1 MARRYLFNKSMNT
14 YFELQ
19 GLSKAEKVI
28 PYHPEAGHHYHQYN
42 DQQIAHARADA
53 LDARDHFAKQAH
65 QAETAGQHTRFR
77 EAEEKY
83 ATQLD
88 SLRAIRQWREKQSKG
103 QGISGMPSWY
113 HEEYDHGSKKS
124 FGKGILNDM
133 GNDYPLGDADSK
145 PRKGPSAIERRR
157 GKGPMMTL
165 TRQGDVVTRTPAKTT
180 PRGQVLPPG
189 RTLSDYHPALNPGSA
204 GFDGQRYPKATHN
217 PDGTRK
223 SFRKAE
229 FATAAGNKFKIPLPG
244 DARNIQEERPENR
257 SGPVRPPVSKKLVL
271 KTNRP
276 FGVST
281 GPGPNA
287 VTEDNYR
294 KNRSKNR

>member
-1 MARRYLFNKSMNT
+1 
-14 YFELQ
+14 
-19 GLSKAEKVI
+19 
-28 PYHPEAGHHYHQYN
+28 
-42 DQQIAHARADA
+42 
-53 LDARDHFAKQAH
+53 
-65 QAETAGQHTRFR
+65 
-77 EAEEKY
+77 
-83 ATQLD
+83 
-88 SLRAIRQWREKQSKG
+88 
-103 QGISGMPSWY
+103 MPSWY

-133 GNDYPLGDADSK
+133 GNDYPLGDADYK

-157 GKGPMMTL
+157 GKG
-165 TRQGDVVTRTPAKTT
+165 GVATRTSSKKTSSG
-180 PRGQVLPPG
+180 PVLPPG
-189 RTLSDYHPALNPGSA
+189 MTLDDYHPPMNPGST
-204 GFDGQRYPKATHN
+204 GYDGQRYPKATHN

-229 FATAAGNKFKIPLPG
+229 FATAAGNKFKIPIPG
-244 DARNIQEERPENR
+244 DTRNIQEERPENR

>member
-14 YFELQ
+14 YVELQ
-19 GLSKAEKVI
+19 GLSKAEKGI

-103 QGISGMPSWY
+103 QGVSGMPNWY
-113 HEEYDHGSKKS
+113 HEEYGHGSKKS

-165 TRQGDVVTRTPAKTT
+165 TRQGDVVTRTPSRMPNET
-180 PRGQVLPPG
+180 P
-189 RTLSDYHPALNPGSA
+189 
-204 GFDGQRYPKATHN
+204 
-217 PDGTRK
+217 K

>member
-1 MARRYLFNKSMNT
+1 MARKYLFNKSMNT
-14 YFELQ
+14 YVELQ
-19 GLSKAEKVI
+19 DLSKAEKGI

-53 LDARDHFAKQAH
+53 LDARDHFSKQAH
-65 QAETAGQHTRFR
+65 QAETAGQHTKFR
-77 EAEEKY
+77 QAEEKY

-88 SLRAIRQWREKQSKG
+88 TLRAIHQYRDKQSSG
-103 QGISGMPSWY
+103 RGVSGMPSWY
-113 HEEYDHGSKKS
+113 HEEYGHGSKKS
-124 FGKGILNDM
+124 FVKGILDDM
-133 GNDYPLGDADSK
+133 GNDYPRGDADYK
-145 PRKGPSAIERRR
+145 PRKGPSAIERRK
-157 GKGPMMTL
+157 GKMTGVAPVP
-165 TRQGDVVTRTPAKTT
+165 QKGT

-189 RTLSDYHPALNPGSA
+189 MTLSDYHPAANPGST
-204 GFDGQRYPKATHN
+204 GYDGQRYPKATHN

-229 FATAAGNKFKIPLPG
+229 FATAAGNKFKIPVPG
-244 DARNIQEERPENR
+244 DTRNIQEERPENR
-257 SGPVRPPVSKKLVL
+257 PGPVRPPVSKKLVL

-287 VTEDNYR
+287 VTEDDYR